1 MINTI
6 WAKLKRSTDSEPDRA
21 AEVPAGGVVRMVS
34 SSGRIGLPMLQQM
47 AQSLSR
53 EDFVRFM
60 QQPVLAGAAI
70 HLGTLC
76 ERPGASRALNRT
88 VVFEPLDASTEP
100 VSASESLK
108 QAIYPLVRGE
118 FATSVGTMFSIGR
131 IDGNDL
137 IMPDYAISKKH
148 ATLEIKSGGYFL
160 KDCGSTNGTTLN
172 GERLKEKPVHLRDRD
187 VISFA
192 RYEFTFLFPASLYDK
207 LMAAQKVDLQT
218 TS

>member
-1 MINTI
+1 MINTT
-6 WAKLKRSTDSEPDRA
+6 WAKLTRRNDSQPDRA
-21 AEVPAGGVVRMVS
+21 VAPGIPAGGVVQMVS
-34 SSGRIGLPMLQQM
+34 SSGRIGLPLLQQV
-47 AQSLSR
+47 ARSLPQ
-53 EDFVRFM
+53 EDFIRFM

-70 HLGTLC
+70 HLGTLS
-76 ERPGASRALNRT
+76 ERSSAGSRVLNRT
-88 VVFEPLDASTEP
+88 VLFEPLEGSNEP

-148 ATLEIKSGGYFL
+148 ATLEIRRNGYFL
-160 KDCGSTNGTTLN
+160 KDCGSTNGTTLK
-172 GERLKEKPVHLRDRD
+172 GERLQNKPVQLSDRD

-192 RYEFTFLFPASLYDK
+192 RYEFTFLFPASLYDM
-207 LMAAQKVDLQT
+207 LMAG
-218 TS
+218 

>member
-1 MINTI
+1 MINMS
-6 WAKLKRSTDSEPDRA
+6 WAKSKKSNDSEPNRGA
-21 AEVPAGGVVRMVS
+21 ALGIPAGGVARMVS
-34 SSGRIGLPMLQQM
+34 SSGRIGLTVLQQM
-47 AQSLSR
+47 ARSLSR

-70 HLGTLC
+70 HLGTLSA
-76 ERPGASRALNRT
+76 PSGAGPRALNRT
-88 VVFEPLDASTEP
+88 VLFEPIEGPTDP

-118 FATSVGTMFSIGR
+118 FATSAGAMFSVGR

-148 ATLEIKSGGYFL
+148 AIIEIKRNDYFL
-160 KDCGSTNGTTLN
+160 KDCGSTNGTTLK
-172 GERLKEKPVHLRDRD
+172 GERLQNKPVQLSDRD

-192 RYEFTFLFPASLYDK
+192 RYEFTFLFPGSLYDM
-207 LMAAQKVDLQT
+207 LLAA
-218 TS
+218 

>member
-1 MINTI
+1 MFVNPL
-6 WAKLKRSTDSEPDRA
+6 AKLKRSTASEPARA
-21 AEVPAGGVVRMVS
+21 ASSGIPAGGVAKMVS
-34 SSGRIGLPMLQQM
+34 SSGRIGLPLLQQV
-47 AQSLSR
+47 ARSLPR

-70 HLGTLC
+70 HLGTLSVQS
-76 ERPGASRALNRT
+76 GAGPRALNRT
-88 VVFEPLDASTEP
+88 TLFEPLEGPQEP

-118 FATSVGTMFSIGR
+118 FATSVGMVFSIGR

-148 ATLEIKSGGYFL
+148 AILEIRRDGYFL
-160 KDCGSTNGTTLN
+160 KDCGSTNGTTLK
-172 GERLKEKPVHLRDRD
+172 GERLQNKPVQLSDRD

-192 RYEFTFLFPASLYDK
+192 RYEFTFLFPASLCDM
-207 LMAAQKVDLQT
+207 LMAT
-218 TS
+218 

>member
-1 MINTI
+1 MLGKA
-6 WAKLKRSTDSEPDRA
+6 WAKLKRSSDSEPDRA
-21 AEVPAGGVVRMVS
+21 APQGVPAGGVARMVS
-34 SSGRIGLPMLQQM
+34 SSGRIGLPVLQQM
-47 AQSLSR
+47 ARSLSR

-70 HLGTLC
+70 HLGTLSAQSSTG
-76 ERPGASRALNRT
+76 PRALNRT
-88 VVFEPLDASTEP
+88 VLFEPLEGSTDP

-118 FATSVGTMFSIGR
+118 FATSTGAMFSIGR

-148 ATLEIKSGGYFL
+148 ALLEIKQGDYFL
-160 KDCGSTNGTTLN
+160 KDCGSTNGTTLK
-172 GERLKEKPVHLRDRD
+172 GERLQDKPVQLSDRD

-192 RYEFTFLFPASLYDK
+192 RYEFTLLFPDSLYDM
-207 LMAAQKVDLQT
+207 LMAA
-218 TS
+218 